1 VAQLGQSKAIPSSE
15 PFPCDPPGWF
25 ISACGRADGISALQ
39 VEAVHLA
46 CARHETFLPDGQR
59 AGFYLGDGPGV
70 GKGRQIAALVT
81 ENILRKRGNE
91 RVRFR

>member
-1 VAQLGQSKAIPSSE
+1 M
-15 PFPCDPPGWF
+15 
-25 ISACGRADGISALQ
+25 
-39 VEAVHLA
+39 A
-46 CARHETFLPDGQR
+46 CARQETYLPTGQR

-91 RVRFR
+91 RVRDTLLAEA

>member
-1 VAQLGQSKAIPSSE
+1 MGAIQARIERVAMGNELL
-15 PFPCDPPGWF
+15 WHVH
-25 ISACGRADGISALQ
+25 ADGISALQ
-39 VEAVHLA
+39 VQAVHLA
-46 CARHETFLPDGQR
+46 CARHETFLPNGQR

-91 RVRFR
+91 RVR